1 MLVEL
6 LHVGCIQ
13 YLQQFC
19 SSTFHYQYQ
28 QLLVRDRQASSR
40 FVSFI
45 KLLGRGIFSHVETQI
60 TLEFISFIFLWN
72 KTSLEVLGT
81 FAINTWSSVANELD
95 ISINYAIWKR
105 RNLKHVDGNRK
116 DMHF

>member
-28 QLLVRDRQASSR
+28 QLLLVIERQASSR
-40 FVSFI
+40 FVCFI
-45 KLLGRGIFSHVETQI
+45 KLLGIGIFSHVETQS
-60 TLEFISFIFLWN
+60 TLEFISSIFLWN
-72 KTSLEVLGT
+72 KTSFKVMGNL
-81 FAINTWSSVANELD
+81 AINTWSSVVNELD
-95 ISINYAIWKR
+95 ISMNYAIWKR
-105 RNLKHVDGNRK
+105 EKIK
-116 DMHF
+116 TC